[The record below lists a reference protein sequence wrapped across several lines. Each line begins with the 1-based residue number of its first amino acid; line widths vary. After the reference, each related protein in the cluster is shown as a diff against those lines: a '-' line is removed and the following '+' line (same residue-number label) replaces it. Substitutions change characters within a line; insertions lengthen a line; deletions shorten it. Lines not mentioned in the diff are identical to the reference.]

1 MHCDQITN
9 PNQTRLSLNL
19 TSCHS
24 WATFPIMTPILQ
36 RLWHSVWDGIWGSCQ
51 HGYQAV
57 ERPRPC
63 YSSDFTSI
71 TLSAHFLSS
80 GAAILTVTIKPLS
93 KNYTPSLPPSL
104 PALHIYCSSR
114 WTISP
119 SFNFCLCHSHLIVF
133 KLLLSSFGLFYL
145 TGLNIKIFFRFW
157 ILYRFSRNYFM
168 TVIHT
173 HTYSGGF
180 FFDLLL
186 ILYICPQ
193 TKKWSVYNFNGRFFE
208 QWEAE

>member
-1 MHCDQITN
+1 MKLVKQTSRFISSSSNTPDDSVLCTDRTQAISTGAGNKCPKFSFLLVFIFNERPTSSTLMHCDQITN

-93 KNYTPSLPPSL
+93 KNYPPSLPP
-104 PALHIYCSSR
+104 R
-114 WTISP
+114 T
-119 SFNFCLCHSHLIVF
+119 SHLLF
-133 KLLLSSFGLFYL
+133 LSLDHQPFFQLLPLPLTLDSF
-145 TGLNIKIFFRFW
+145 
-157 ILYRFSRNYFM
+157 
-168 TVIHT
+168 
-173 HTYSGGF
+173 
-180 FFDLLL
+180 
-186 ILYICPQ
+186 
-193 TKKWSVYNFNGRFFE
+193 
-208 QWEAE
+208 